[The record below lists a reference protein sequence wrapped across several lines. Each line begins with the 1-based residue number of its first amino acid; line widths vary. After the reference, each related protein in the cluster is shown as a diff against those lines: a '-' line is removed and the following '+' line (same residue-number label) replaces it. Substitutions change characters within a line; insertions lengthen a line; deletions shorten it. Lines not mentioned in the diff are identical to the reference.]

1 MYLGT
6 VWSSTIPATNSEFIK
21 FVPDNKLKGSISQS
35 FFVIYANESRTE
47 EMVNL
52 TIKFAKKILILPAD
66 KSTV

>member
-6 VWSSTIPATNSEFIK
+6 VWSSTIPATNPEFIK
-21 FVPDNKLKGSISQS
+21 FVPDNKLKESISQS
-35 FFVIYANESRTE
+35 FFVNYADESRTE
-47 EMVNL
+47 GMVNL